1 LYQFRVLRPNCGQTN
16 CRSRRQMIETQ
27 QLQVP
32 GNWRATCPASPGN
45 SETGKMA
52 SERTAVLVAD
62 DQEHIGQ
69 ALKLLL
75 RSDGLDADYVSS
87 PEAAVK
93 AVLARK
99 YDAVLMDLNYSRDT
113 TSGEEGLELVGKLQ
127 AQDSTLPIVVMTAW
141 GSVPLAVEAMR
152 RGARDFVLKPWENT
166 ELLKTL
172 HLQVDLGKRLRE
184 HEVRRKA
191 DEQEWE
197 QASKIQRRLLPQTIP
212 QVPGMEIAAEWLPA
226 RAIGGDYFD
235 VARLNEHSVAL
246 CVADVMGKGLPAALL
261 MSNLQAAVKS
271 AYADSAAPIQLCQTV
286 NNILCDNSES
296 GQFVTLFY
304 CLVDLQR
311 RMLRYVNAGHN
322 PPRLIRADGT
332 QIELTEGGPILGE
345 FEDLQL
351 QQGTAYLQ
359 PGDRLALFTDGVV
372 EASNGSDEE
381 FGYTRLDAMLAA
393 DRSLK
398 PKELQEKIFREVT
411 AFCGGAMQDDATLII
426 VGVS

>member
-1 LYQFRVLRPNCGQTN
+1 MENGTHTV
-16 CRSRRQMIETQ
+16 
-27 QLQVP
+27 
-32 GNWRATCPASPGN
+32 
-45 SETGKMA
+45 
-52 SERTAVLVAD
+52 SERAAVLVAD

-75 RSDGLDADYVSS
+75 RSDGFDSDYVSS
-87 PEAAVK
+87 PDAAAK
-93 AVLARK
+93 AVQTRR

-113 TSGEEGLELVGKLQ
+113 TSGEEGLELVGRLQ
-127 AQDSTLPIVVMTAW
+127 GLDNTLPIVVMTAW

-152 RGARDFVLKPWENT
+152 RGARDFVLKPWENV

-184 HEVRRKA
+184 HEVRRKEQ
-191 DEQEWE
+191 EQEWE
-197 QASKIQRRLLPQTIP
+197 AASKIQRRLLPQTIP

-226 RAIGGDYFD
+226 HAVGGDFFD
-235 VARLNEHSVAL
+235 VAHLNDQSVAL

-271 AYADSAAPIQLCQTV
+271 AYADSAAPIQLCETV

-304 CLVDLQR
+304 GLVDLHR
-311 RMLRYVNAGHN
+311 RIVTYVNAGHN

-332 QIELTEGGPILGE
+332 RIELHEGGPILGE
-345 FEDLQL
+345 FENLKF
-351 QQGTAYLQ
+351 QQGTVHLQ

-372 EASNGSDEE
+372 EASNGTQEE

-393 DRSLK
+393 DRAMK
-398 PKELQEKIFREVT
+398 PKELQEKIFREVS